1 MKRRTGNP
9 LLFVYLATFLFSTH
23 QALTA
28 YVNST
33 YLSTAISNQI
43 VGVLYSIG
51 SFITLFGLSF
61 IPKVTSRFG
70 NYRTTLGLY
79 IFSGACLFLVGIGI
93 APLVTIIA
101 FILYLCANNLI
112 IFSTD
117 IFVEH
122 YAKRSTLGHSR
133 GLYLTLVNLAWVG
146 TPLLAGYIATNLGY
160 SALYGISFTYLLFG
174 GFVIGRTCKDYKDA
188 RYVRMPVFRSLTLVH
203 KNKDI
208 ERAIAANFILQFF
221 YAWMVIYAPLYLHN
235 VVGFGWDQ
243 IGIIFTIMLLPF
255 ILFEYPLGALAD
267 KYFGEKEILL
277 LGFAIAGTTT
287 IIFGTLHFDAPLL
300 AWGFVLFMTRVGAS
314 MIESMTEIYFFKKI
328 SDKNTNLISVFRDTG
343 PIAYTVAPLI
353 ASLLLIKLPYQSLF
367 VVLGFVVWLG
377 ILVSLRLHDTK

>member
-9 LLFVYLATFLFSTH
+9 LLFVYLATFLFATH

-43 VGVLYSIG
+43 VGILYSVG

-79 IFSGACLFLVGIGI
+79 IFSGICLFLVGVGI

-101 FILYLCANNLI
+101 FVFYLCANNLI
-112 IFSTD
+112 VFSTD

-174 GFVIGRTCKDYKDA
+174 GFVIGRTCKDYKDSH
-188 RYVRMPVFRSLTLVH
+188 YIRMPVFRSLTLVH

-208 ERAIAANFILQFF
+208 ERAVAANFILQFF

-255 ILFEYPLGALAD
+255 VLLEYPLGALAD

-287 IIFGTLHFDAPLL
+287 IIFGTLNFDAPLL
-300 AWGFVLFMTRVGAS
+300 AWGFILFMTRVGAS